1 VAVMTSSFGAVLLA
15 ALCLCS
21 DALRLPTPGMSR
33 SRTTRLSMGL
43 FGGDSA
49 KGNTKVADSKALDAV
64 FRKPQDEWT
73 DEDKKTVT
81 RVSGNWAEYKK
92 PNQDGYTFFQGPT
105 PKSGVQEGMP
115 GFFSSE
121 ARDGVEAPLQLKVFG
136 GIAVVGVL
144 ALFGTVLTA

>member
-1 VAVMTSSFGAVLLA
+1 MSRRDNHNRSPSRALLGNRVRNPSEIYTSVAVMTSSFGAVLLA

-33 SRTTRLSMGL
+33 SRTTGLSMGL

-81 RVSGNWAEYKK
+81 RVSGNWADCMRQSEVAIHST
-92 PNQDGYTFFQGPT
+92 PPFLTGP
-105 PKSGVQEGMP
+105 S
-115 GFFSSE
+115 
-121 ARDGVEAPLQLKVFG
+121 
-136 GIAVVGVL
+136 
-144 ALFGTVLTA
+144 